1 MLYGRLPQLDGTAA
15 PPPKPARF
23 SRRRFMA
30 LGLWFTAGS
39 AAGMTIHGSLRGGEN
54 AAEASSSRGAVPA
67 HGSLDWAWTM
77 LDAPDEE
84 LLQAAGD
91 LERVSARHRG
101 EDGLIPIFE
110 RLLDVALRTPGAA
123 SDLAGACAA
132 RSLLRHGQALLVDE
146 RSFDI
151 EARPELTETSRT
163 LDRVRRRL
171 GASPRQQ
178 TGQPH
183 WAAEGDRK

>member
-15 PPPKPARF
+15 PPAKPARP
-23 SRRRFMA
+23 SRRRFVA

-39 AAGMTIHGSLRGGEN
+39 AAGMTIHGSLRGGAS
-54 AAEASSSRGAVPA
+54 AAEASSNRGAVPA
-67 HGSLDWAWTM
+67 HGSLDWAWTI

-91 LERVSARHRG
+91 LERVSARHRD

-123 SDLAGACAA
+123 SEIA
-132 RSLLRHGQALLVDE
+132 RSASSVVSSPPAASRVSRFVMLRRGMRRAGRPRAASW
-146 RSFDI
+146 RSSWGRF
-151 EARPELTETSRT
+151 P
-163 LDRVRRRL
+163 
-171 GASPRQQ
+171 
-178 TGQPH
+178 
-183 WAAEGDRK
+183 